1 MAHEIPVDRIE
12 IPIGSTFEKT
22 WPLTDADTG
31 LTGDPTGWSARAEVR
46 DTYGGAILARFHSDP
61 SKGWEGVITMTSVAL
76 GGNLTLFLS
85 AARTALLTARS
96 KAVFDVEVIDPTSQ
110 PFRLVQG
117 KAFITPE
124 VTTDG

>member
-1 MAHEIPVDRIE
+1 MHEIPVDRIE

-31 LTGDPTGWSARAEVR
+31 LAGDTTGWNARCEVR
-46 DTYGGAILARFHSDP
+46 NGYGGALIARFHSDP
-61 SKGWEGVITMTSVAL
+61 SKGWEGVITLTSAAA

-85 AARTALLTARS
+85 AARTALLAASNT
-96 KAVFDVEVIDPTSQ
+96 AVFDVEVIDSSGT
-110 PFRLVQG
+110 PFRIVQG

-124 VTTDG
+124 VTTDA